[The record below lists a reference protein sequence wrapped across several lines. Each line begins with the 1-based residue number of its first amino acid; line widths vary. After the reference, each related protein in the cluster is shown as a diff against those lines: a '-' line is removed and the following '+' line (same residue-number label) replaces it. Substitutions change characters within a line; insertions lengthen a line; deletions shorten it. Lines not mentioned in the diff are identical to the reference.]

1 MININLDINNMFNL
15 NKNELDK
22 ITDKLMEEYMNSLE
36 NNKIDSQEHLI
47 IKNNII
53 KNTMELT
60 EDYIRKT
67 LNTIDCLYEIWRQ

>member
-1 MININLDINNMFNL
+1 MFNL